1 MSLIRTSVVKVVG
14 ALALV
19 AVLPSAAFAQSAD
32 SNTSTPTTSVAPAP
46 APKAVQPPA
55 PYRWSGVYFGGIVG
69 TSWAQS
75 DVTTSTIAPAGGYF
89 NQGQANAIN
98 SEGAQTLRP
107 SATTYGGEAGYDF
120 QVARLVF
127 GGVYDFSVMTMNDF
141 KVSGTNYP
149 NLASTFAITQTIETN
164 WLMTARARV
173 GWISGRR
180 LLIYGTAGIAWMD
193 LKYQAQF
200 SDNLNGATESG
211 DFDELVNGWI
221 YGGGAEWRLTRNI
234 AVKGEYLYS
243 MFDDVSVTS
252 TNLSTNSGNS
262 PQNVFTHTASFNL
275 NVARGSIRFIF

>member
-180 LLIYGTAGIAWMD
+180 LLIYGTAGIAW
-193 LKYQAQF
+193 LA
-200 SDNLNGATESG
+200 
-211 DFDELVNGWI
+211 
-221 YGGGAEWRLTRNI
+221 